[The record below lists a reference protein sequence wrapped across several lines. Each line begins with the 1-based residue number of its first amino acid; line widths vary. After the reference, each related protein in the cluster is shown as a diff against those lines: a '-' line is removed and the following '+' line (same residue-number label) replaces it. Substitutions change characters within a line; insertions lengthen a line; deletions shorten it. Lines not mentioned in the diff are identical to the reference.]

1 MTDLKISLNPIVVFI
16 WSLVGGTDKLS
27 PTCDK
32 MDRLVFSCSSYSSC
46 VWLPFSKSDFLQCR
60 VQAQL
65 ATSAQLEDRIVNP
78 DLRNHSLRGPI
89 INPEIMTGRAPY
101 WASGA
106 KNAAKIV
113 SPQLCSSCWSAKLHL
128 KQKVTTFW
136 LHGCTF
142 DHLSSFL
149 PWRTASVI
157 FYSRGPNCN
166 QNSTVSEIL
175 RNCWILY
182 F

>member
-16 WSLVGGTDKLS
+16 WSPVGGTDKLS

-32 MDRLVFSCSSYSSC
+32 MDLVFSCSSYSSC

-65 ATSAQLEDRIVNP
+65 AYLSPAGRQNCKPWSERPQSA
-78 DLRNHSLRGPI
+78 
-89 INPEIMTGRAPY
+89 RADY
-101 WASGA
+101 KSWNNDWSSSILGFRC
-106 KNAAKIV
+106 KKFSQNCV
-113 SPQLCSSCWSAKLHL
+113 HQLCSSCWSAKLHL
-128 KQKVTTFW
+128 KQKVTKFW

-166 QNSTVSEIL
+166 QNSTVSEL
-175 RNCWILY
+175 LSNCWILY